1 MRDEVAIPGHGPA
14 AWDPAALLGPAHA
27 RDFADAAGPTADRAA
42 PTVVV
47 GRSAPP
53 VQGALMDPLDIRAL
67 LNPAEQ
73 AREHARA
80 SGAARLAG
88 DNAPATTTQRERLRV
103 IRTAHRHDH
112 GELPTRDLLSM
123 LTAGPAC
130 GYAKISATLGVA
142 VGSIGPMR
150 APWLAWPRRS
160 LHLASHADV
169 LAKDTKYKQA
179 RWPW

>member
-1 MRDEVAIPGHGPA
+1 MRDELAIPGHGQA

-27 RDFADAAGPTADRAA
+27 RDFADAAGPIADRAA

-47 GRSAPP
+47 GRSARP
-53 VQGALMDPLDIRAL
+53 VQGALTDPPDIHAL

-88 DNAPATTTQRERLRV
+88 DNDPATTTQRECPRV

-112 GELPTRDLLSM
+112 GEL
-123 LTAGPAC
+123 
-130 GYAKISATLGVA
+130 
-142 VGSIGPMR
+142 
-150 APWLAWPRRS
+150 AWPRRS
-160 LHLASHADV
+160 PHLAAYADV